1 VVFARLSAACPRT
14 LSRNRPRAQAL
25 DGIAFLRIDADGT
38 ALALVVSTPQER
50 PGRNGNDDMAIR
62 DTSSQDRVLAPSV
75 DKKRRAMLIGA
86 VVVGFLLIAWI
97 APSAWRLFT
106 AGRSVSA
113 ARLQIATVERGPFV
127 RDIAAEGSVVAAVS
141 PTLYA
146 AAPGA
151 VVLKVHAGDAVK
163 KGDVVAV
170 IDSPELKNKLAQ
182 EQSNADALN
191 VDYKRAQ
198 IDSRKQKLELQ
209 KTLDNAVI
217 DAKSAETDLE
227 RNQKAYKEGAV
238 AQMQVA
244 HAQDALDKAHV
255 ALKHAQQDI
264 GLNGDSLK
272 FEVQSKKLA
281 YERQTLL
288 VADLQRQVDELN
300 VRSPVNGQIGQLFVA
315 PTATVAKDAQLLSVI
330 DLSAL
335 EVEVK
340 VPESFARDLAIG
352 MNAQISGNGKQ
363 WPGTVGA
370 ISPEV
375 VNGEV
380 AARVRF
386 SGEQPAQLRQNQRLS
401 VRIVLDQRDDALT
414 VARGSFVDESG
425 GAYAYVVR
433 DGIAVKTPVRL
444 GVSSI
449 DKVEILDGLKAGER
463 IVISGTSNFNGA
475 ARVAISN

>member
-1 VVFARLSAACPRT
+1 
-14 LSRNRPRAQAL
+14 
-25 DGIAFLRIDADGT
+25 
-38 ALALVVSTPQER
+38 
-50 PGRNGNDDMAIR
+50 MAIK
-62 DTSSQDRVLAPSV
+62 DTSSQDRVITPRV
-75 DKKRRAMLIGA
+75 DGKRRAMQVGVA
-86 VVVGFLLIAWI
+86 VVAVALVAWI
-97 APSAWRLFT
+97 APSAWRLFA

-113 ARLQIATVERGPFV
+113 SRLQIAAVERGPFV

-146 AAPGA
+146 TAPGA
-151 VVLKVHAGDAVK
+151 VVLKVHAGDAVT
-163 KGDVVAV
+163 KGEVVAV
-170 IDSPELKNKLAQ
+170 IDSPELTNKLAQ

-198 IDSRKQKLELQ
+198 IDSRKQQLELQ

-227 RNQKAYKEGAV
+227 RNQKAFAQGAV

-244 HAQDALDKAHV
+244 HAQDALDKARV
-255 ALKHAQQDI
+255 ALRHAQQDK
-264 GLNGDSLK
+264 GLDDDSLR
-272 FEVQSKKLA
+272 FNVESKKLA
-281 YERQTLL
+281 WERQALF
-288 VADLQRQVDELN
+288 VKDLQRQVDDLN
-300 VRSPVNGQIGQLFVA
+300 VRSPVNGQVGQLFIA
-315 PTATVAKDAQLLSVI
+315 PSATVAKDAKLLSVV

-352 MNAQISGNGKQ
+352 MSAQITGNGSQ

-386 SGEQPAQLRQNQRLS
+386 SGDEPAHLRQNQRLS
-401 VRIVLDQRDDALT
+401 VRIVLDKRDDALT

-425 GAYAYVVR
+425 GRYAYVVR

-449 DKVEILDGLKAGER
+449 DKVEILDGLKVGDR
-463 IVISGTSNFNGA
+463 VVISGTSNFNDA
-475 ARVAISN
+475 PRVAISN